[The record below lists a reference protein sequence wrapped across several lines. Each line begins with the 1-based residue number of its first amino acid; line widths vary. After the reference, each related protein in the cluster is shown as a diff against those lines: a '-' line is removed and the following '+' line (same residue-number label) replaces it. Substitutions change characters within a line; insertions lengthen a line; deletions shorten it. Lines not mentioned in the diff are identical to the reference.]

1 MSCACIAVIAAFFAA
16 LNPARRR
23 RVKREKREQR
33 EAEAKAKAKA
43 KAAYFGTNADEE
55 IEKNPKTPEER
66 EEKLLAD
73 CRFKTLKSSGVLTIY
88 EYVGKAGCKREK
100 YRELLTIPYKDC
112 LEYIKANTH
121 KTPKLMNISSKEQFW
136 NYIVANP
143 RAVQLLHELV

>member
-66 EEKLLAD
+66 EEELLKD

-88 EYVGKAGCKREK
+88 EYVGTREYPK